1 MVIRVVV
8 HGIETWSMIE
18 VNLNRLNTW
27 EKKILR
33 IYGAEA
39 ERAIIVNTGIEL
51 NKYLDTVADVIG

>member
-33 IYGAEA
+33 IYGAVA
-39 ERAIIVNTGIEL
+39 ERAIIVNT
-51 NKYLDTVADVIG
+51 N